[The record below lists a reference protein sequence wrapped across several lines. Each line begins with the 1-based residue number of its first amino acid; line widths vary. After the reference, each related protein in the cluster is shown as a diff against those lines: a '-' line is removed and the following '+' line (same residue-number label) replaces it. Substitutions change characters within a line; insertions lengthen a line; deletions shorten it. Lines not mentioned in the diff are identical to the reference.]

1 MRDTF
6 QAHSKSSAQP
16 IRPSR
21 FANDMEQLLG
31 DDLDLDPLFLE
42 ESWTVGTPAAL
53 ENLRRRRQSR
63 VEREH
68 QSRASLAFDHLRVI
82 ASVEDAEPTAEFLT
96 ADRAVNSLRAA
107 RQNWTPQDWT
117 PQAQIAQS
125 WIPQGWMPES
135 IRLASESL
143 TDADAF
149 AQTSAQAEKNDSS
162 MSLTR
167 AQQLLGVTA
176 ASTREQIRSAYRRM
190 VGQCHPDR
198 LQDATEAARQCATQQ
213 VASLNEAYHALCA
226 AQLEDAAQ
234 LEEAA

>member
-6 QAHSKSSAQP
+6 QAHSNSGAQP

-21 FANDMEQLLG
+21 FANDMEQILG

-42 ESWTVGTPAAL
+42 EGWTVGTPAAL
-53 ENLRRRRQSR
+53 ENLRRRRQSQ
-63 VEREH
+63 VEREQ
-68 QSRASLAFDHLRVI
+68 QSRASRVFDNLRVF
-82 ASVEDAEPTAEFLT
+82 ASVEDECGHELPIVEA
-96 ADRAVNSLRAA
+96 AVSSLRAA
-107 RQNWTPQDWT
+107 PQNWTPQDWT

-135 IRLASESL
+135 IRLASEPLS
-143 TDADAF
+143 DADAF
-149 AQTSAQAEKNDSS
+149 AQTSAQAEKNDIS
-162 MSLTR
+162 MSLTH
-167 AQQLLGVTA
+167 AQQLLGVAA

-198 LQDATEAARQCATQQ
+198 LHNATEAARQCATQQ

-226 AQLEDAAQ
+226 AQLEGAAQ